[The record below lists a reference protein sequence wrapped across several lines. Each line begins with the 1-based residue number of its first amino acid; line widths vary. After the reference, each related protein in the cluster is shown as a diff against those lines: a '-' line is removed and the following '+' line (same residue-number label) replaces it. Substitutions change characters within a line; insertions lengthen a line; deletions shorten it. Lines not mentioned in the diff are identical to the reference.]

1 LRART
6 VALDCRPLNGRCD
19 VPLVSGF
26 EDYEDDPDAPYY
38 RSQRRN
44 LTPAQT
50 WAAIAERI
58 PRALLAVDAQTQ
70 RGPLR
75 LEVDRLC
82 RWHRGLFAADF
93 HSAGQ
98 LRTADVEFAYLDPER
113 GRRARRGT
121 PPDRLTAELTDVCGE
136 FNEAVAELS
145 AVELPDACATAARL
159 YARLLAIHPFEDGNG
174 RVSYVALQAALR
186 SQGVRWVNFAGAVR
200 EHDECL
206 GAALVTDRA
215 PDYRPLTALL
225 VARIALAGENDA
237 TISS

>member
-1 LRART
+1 
-6 VALDCRPLNGRCD
+6 VQ
-19 VPLVSGF
+19 LVSGF
-26 EDYEDDPDAPYY
+26 ENYEDDPDAPYY

-50 WAAIAERI
+50 WSAIAERI
-58 PRALLAVDAQTQ
+58 ARALLAVDAETQ
-70 RGPLR
+70 RGPLQ
-75 LEVDRLC
+75 LNVDRLC
-82 RWHRGLFAADF
+82 RWHTGLFASDF
-93 HSAGQ
+93 HGAGQ
-98 LRTADVEFAYLDPER
+98 LREADVEFAYLDPQR
-113 GRRARRGT
+113 GRRVRRGA
-121 PPDRLTAELTDVCGE
+121 PPDRVAAELTAVCGE

-145 AVELPDACATAARL
+145 AVDLPDACATAARL

-186 SQGVRWVNFAGAVR
+186 SQGVPWVNFAGAVR
-200 EHDECL
+200 EHDESL